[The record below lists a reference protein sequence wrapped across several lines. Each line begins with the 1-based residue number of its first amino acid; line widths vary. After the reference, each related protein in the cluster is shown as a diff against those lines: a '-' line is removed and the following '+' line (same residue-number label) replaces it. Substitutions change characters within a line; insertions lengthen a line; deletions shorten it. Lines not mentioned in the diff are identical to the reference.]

1 MADFKTTL
9 EKLSRREI
17 EFDAVA
23 QNLDKLLSK
32 KPQAAV
38 TIMDQLKL
46 AVTEDV
52 IDAET
57 YARLK
62 KRVAAHVEAA
72 PVSSDSGDRTRYD
85 SGDDGTQFTGT
96 PDRTQFITGDGI
108 EALGD
113 KTQLIGRVTDD
124 SDVFDITGEGAVD
137 AQGASSVTGIDFDLT
152 GGTPS
157 SLPSSWPSS
166 GPSTGQTG
174 TDWAQP
180 REAATATRVE
190 IGSLMRGRFKLE
202 KVLGQGGMGSVF
214 LASDQIKVRAKDK
227 QPLVALKVLNEDFKQ
242 HPDSFIALQREASR
256 QQKLAHPNI
265 ATVYDFDQTED
276 GLAFLVMELLEGEAL
291 NDFIKKTVKPKGGL
305 PFTEAFPMVAGLGA
319 ALVYAHERNI
329 VHSDFKPGNCFL
341 SKAGQMKVLDFGIAR
356 AVKNPG
362 AAEGEQTIF
371 DPGKLG
377 ALTPAYASVEMLEG
391 EEPDTR
397 DDIYALACVAYE
409 LLTGKHPFNKIPA
422 NKARDSGLKPEPIK
436 TLTRKQ
442 WRGLERGLAYLRA
455 DRSQSTQEFLH
466 EFEGVTSPWK
476 NPFIVGPIAA
486 AVLLVA
492 GFAPVKNYLE
502 DSDINAR
509 IALAQSGEPAKIE
522 AVLAG
527 MVDDG
532 LDTTRQARILN
543 EAKDKILAYFD
554 QSARSNIDI
563 DNGKYGFN
571 AARLVLDKAKKYP
584 VYTDSSKLQDLE
596 AYIERS
602 EEIVLAEQYDKFN
615 TALANG
621 SLLAVDGEDDI
632 HDAMAVVAQ
641 IDSDHPMLK
650 DRRLAGAF
658 ATAVNT
664 AIENE
669 DYDFG
674 EELTSEG
681 LRLVTGDVNAE
692 KFLGNLNDKVAG
704 AKDRAETGKKILEA
718 IAAIQGALDAKT
730 GLAGYVDIQDE
741 IQNLAGLDPANE
753 LLEKLRADVEPRV
766 KKELAALAQ
775 ARNWGASE
783 LMYGDFSHMLRALGL
798 HDLDAKTNALHE
810 EFTAEVGKLRAEVT
824 TVVAADKLT
833 PEASGLVAQLSAM
846 APRNELT
853 ADAHDQL
860 ATAYLTQA
868 ALARDQGDFTAS
880 KAALSSATAL
890 APRAPVQQL
899 IEAENTL
906 VQREQG
912 MDSAARDAAR
922 AARIAEFEQSY
933 PTFATSIGALGS
945 DPAALTSA
953 LAALAKLRQLNPT
966 DSRLADS
973 TTALAAAVASAGD
986 ALGQKGEWDDAV
998 GLARAGIIDLPRAST
1013 LADKLVTFEEQ
1024 RKLARIEAD
1033 KQLVATAKTDIEK
1046 LLENPTADRAWRASI
1061 RQKMA
1066 DITALG
1072 DPNDP
1077 WLKET
1082 GTRLATRY
1090 VERAQEMRTEQRFA
1104 EGANML
1110 ADAERFGPDTAGLAE
1125 EKAALAAATEAFE
1138 KEQEE
1143 QARLARLDGLRQTFE
1158 TQAKASDVA
1167 NAAKTLDALKREVG
1181 TADDSFVSTEA
1192 PRLLAGAYLRLATT
1206 KAAET
1211 DFASALRFAKACAE
1225 LQPQRQE
1232 CKLAVRDYTV
1242 DGNKQDLQK
1251 TFTRAGEFD
1260 LAEVLAKISE
1270 VQVLDPGVFSASES
1284 QWAQAV
1290 STRIAALKEAA
1301 GTGANDTID
1310 RAKEVFA
1317 GNQIIAAIE
1326 PVKLTVAKSRYAAE
1340 VNAAMDKALLSEA
1353 RQLLIKATRDEPTH
1367 PDIVRLKGAFNARVS
1382 DAKNLYD
1389 TYRKQFTAKDYAA
1402 ALGTMENALKLW
1414 SDSSM
1419 FKKEYARVVAMVDD
1433 KVGPDDGGEG
1443 HIIAPPLPPTDPCES
1458 KLAGHGKRKK
1468 GTCFYFVSGNQRG
1481 PLMVVVPSGGA
1492 FSKPFAIGK
1501 FEITVSDY
1509 NRYCRLSTKC
1519 QPATG
1524 QETALPLTGITL
1536 EQAQAYLAW
1545 LSERTGQ
1552 KYRLP
1557 NAEEWTYAATAGGDQ
1572 PKKDYN
1578 CRVEQGG
1585 QLLKGQGTMGVNTG
1599 KANGWGLYNY
1609 VGNVQEWV
1617 SNGGGVTARGGAFED
1632 TFSKCDISLEKP
1644 HDGSADTA
1652 TGFRVLL
1659 ELG

>member
-32 KPQAAV
+32 RPQAAV
-38 TIMDQLKL
+38 TIMDQLKQ

-72 PVSSDSGDRTRYD
+72 PVTSDGDLHTRFDSGN
-85 SGDDGTQFTGT
+85 DGTQFTGT
-96 PDRTQFITGDGI
+96 PDRTQFIGTGDGL
-108 EALGD
+108 EGLGD
-113 KTQLIGRVTDD
+113 ATQLIGRVTDD
-124 SDVFDITGEGAVD
+124 SDVFDITGEGTVAP
-137 AQGASSVTGIDFDLT
+137 QSGSSITGIDFDLT
-152 GGTPS
+152 GGSPS
-157 SLPSSWPSS
+157 SLPSSWPGS
-166 GPSTGQTG
+166 GPQTG
-174 TDWAQP
+174 TDWPQP
-180 REAATATRVE
+180 RESVTATRVE

-341 SKAGQMKVLDFGIAR
+341 TKAGQMKVLDFGIAR

-362 AAEGEQTIF
+362 AAEGEATIF

-436 TLTRKQ
+436 TLTRRQ

-476 NPFIVGPIAA
+476 NPLIVGPIAA
-486 AVLLVA
+486 AVLLLA
-492 GFAPVKNYLE
+492 GFAPGQNYLE
-502 DSDINAR
+502 DRDTSAR
-509 IALAQSGEPAKIE
+509 IALAQTGEPANIE
-522 AVLAG
+522 AVLSG

-532 LDTTRQARILN
+532 LDQSRQDRILN
-543 EAKDKILAYFD
+543 DAKEKILAYFD
-554 QSARSNIDI
+554 QSARAHIDI

-571 AARLVLDKAKKYP
+571 AARLVLEKAKAYP
-584 VYTDSSKLQDLE
+584 VYVDSSKLKDLE

-615 TALANG
+615 TALADG

-641 IDSDHPMLK
+641 IDPGHPMLK

-658 ATAVNT
+658 ATAVNA

-681 LRLVTGDVNAE
+681 LRLVTGDANAE

-704 AKDRAETGKKILEA
+704 AKDRAETGKRILEA
-718 IAAIQGALDAKT
+718 IAAIQGALDQKSS
-730 GLAGYVDIQDE
+730 LAGYVDIQDKVVD
-741 IQNLAGLDPANE
+741 LAGLDPANE

-766 KKELAALAQ
+766 TRELAALETS
-775 ARNWGASE
+775 RNWGESE
-783 LMYGDFSHMLRALGL
+783 LMYGNFNHMLRALGL
-798 HDLDAKTNALHE
+798 HDLGAKAGALND
-810 EFTAEVGKLRAEVT
+810 EFTAEVSKRQAEVT
-824 TVVAADKLT
+824 TAVAADKLA
-833 PEASGLVAQLSAM
+833 PEATGLVATLAGI
-846 APRNELT
+846 APRSERT
-853 ADAHDQL
+853 ADARDQL
-860 ATAYLTQA
+860 AKAFLVRA
-868 ALARDQGDFTAS
+868 ALARDKGDFAAS
-880 KAALSSATAL
+880 AAALASAAGITPRDGVKQLLDAESAL
-890 APRAPVQQL
+890 AK
-899 IEAENTL
+899 T
-906 VQREQG
+906 EQG
-912 MDSAARDAAR
+912 LDDAARSAARTAR
-922 AARIAEFEQSY
+922 QAEFDQRY
-933 PTFATSIGALGS
+933 PAFSASIGGLGS
-945 DPAALTSA
+945 DPTAFAGAFAT
-953 LAALAKLRQLNPT
+953 LADLRRLSPA
-966 DSRLADS
+966 DDRLAEG
-973 TTALAAAVASAGD
+973 TMALAAAVASAGD
-986 ALGQKGEWDDAV
+986 ALGQAGKWDEAV
-998 GLARAGIIDLPRAST
+998 QLARAGIVDLPRAST
-1013 LADKLVTFEEQ
+1013 LADKLVALEEQ
-1024 RKLARIEAD
+1024 RKLAQIEAD
-1033 KQLVATAKTDIEK
+1033 KQLVATAKSDIDK
-1046 LLENPTADRAWRASI
+1046 LLDNATADRAWRASV

-1066 DITALG
+1066 DIAALG
-1072 DPNDP
+1072 DPADP

-1082 GTRLATRY
+1082 GLKLATRY
-1090 VERAQEMRTEQRFA
+1090 IERAQEMRADQRFA
-1104 EGANML
+1104 EGANL
-1110 ADAERFGPDTAGLAE
+1110 IADAERYGPDAPGLAD
-1125 EKAALAAATEAFE
+1125 EKTALAAANEAFE
-1138 KEQEE
+1138 KVQEE
-1143 QARLARLDGLRQTFE
+1143 QARLARIDGLRQTFE

-1167 NAAKTLDALKREVG
+1167 NAAKTLEALKREVG
-1181 TADDSFVSTEA
+1181 AVDDGFVSTEA

-1251 TFTRAGEFD
+1251 TFSRASEYD

-1270 VQVLDPGVFSASES
+1270 VQVLDPGEFSAAEG

-1290 STRIAALKEAA
+1290 SSRIAALKEAA
-1301 GTGANDTID
+1301 GTGANDTIE

-1326 PVKLTVAKSRYAAE
+1326 PVKLTVAKSRYAAD

-1353 RQLLIKATRDEPTH
+1353 RELLVKASEDEPNH
-1367 PDIVRLKGAFNARVS
+1367 PDIVRLKGAYNARVN
-1382 DAKNLYD
+1382 DAKGLYEA
-1389 TYRKQFTAKDYAA
+1389 YKKQYTGKDYAA
-1402 ALGTMENALKLW
+1402 ARETMESALKVW
-1414 SDSSM
+1414 SDSST
-1419 FKKEYARVVAMVDD
+1419 FKKEYARVVAKLSDTMRSDS
-1433 KVGPDDGGEG
+1433 GEAER
-1443 HIIAPPLPPTDPCES
+1443 ILAPALPPTDPCEG

-1481 PLMVVVPSGGA
+1481 PLMVVVPAGGA

-1509 NRYCRLSTKC
+1509 NRYCRLSGKC
-1519 QPATG
+1519 QAVTG
-1524 QETALPLTGITL
+1524 QEAALPVTGISL
-1536 EQAQAYLAW
+1536 EQAQAYLGW

-1557 NAEEWTYAATAGGDQ
+1557 SAEEWTYAATAAGDQ

-1617 SNGGGVTARGGAFED
+1617 SNGSGVVARGGAFED